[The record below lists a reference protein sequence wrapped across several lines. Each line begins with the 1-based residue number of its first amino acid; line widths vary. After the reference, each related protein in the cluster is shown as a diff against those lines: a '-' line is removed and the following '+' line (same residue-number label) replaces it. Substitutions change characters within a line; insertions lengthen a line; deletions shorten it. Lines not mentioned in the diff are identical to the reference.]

1 MIRPWKQGE
10 LITARRLNE
19 SVSAFNRRERV
30 LMGNGHPIGGKMVV
44 TIVAVFDDYLTCRP
58 LNAIDSSA
66 DLYVAKPWDLRIT
79 TYTEPDEDAFTRGEQ
94 DDETYT
100 AVKTS
105 SYELTIT
112 KVSDSSTE
120 DWRVVPPYT
129 PTKTVDDVEYLGN
142 RITIERMPEDARFNI
157 TDTTTNYTIELE
169 WEDCNRAGR
178 AWAKSS

>member
-1 MIRPWKQGE
+1 MINLWKKGE
-10 LITARRLNE
+10 SITAARLNE
-19 SVSAFNRRERV
+19 TAKAFNSRERV
-30 LMGNGHPIGGKMVV
+30 RDMLRLGIGGKQTVTVV
-44 TIVAVFDDYLTCRP
+44 SVHDDYLTCRP

-66 DLYVAKPWDLRIT
+66 DLYVAKPWDLRLT
-79 TYTEPDEDAFTRGEQ
+79 TYTVAAFIRGEY

-100 AVKTS
+100 AAKVE

-120 DWRVVPPYT
+120 TWRVVPPYT
-129 PTKTVDDVEYLGN
+129 PAKTVGSTTYVGE
-142 RITIERMPEDARFNI
+142 RITIERMPVDARFEI

-178 AWAKSS
+178 AWAKSA